1 MLEGRNE
8 GRCLDLFGQR
18 NLNKVGVRAFAD
30 VLHVEQ
36 SMVSVTVGN
45 PNLVNN
51 TEVRWTLRLRVT
63 PEHEPS
69 FETTLKTLLPQAM
82 WPRPGTR
89 LAVLYDPK
97 DRSRIQLDH
106 QAPAETVVDTITA
119 NRPDLSGASVLGM
132 PMGDVIRQAMADPGG
147 FRTEMMRRA
156 TEMQEQAM
164 QAMQPQAPAA
174 SQDPIDRLERLAA
187 LKDRGVLNDEEF
199 EQQKRRILGT

>member
-1 MLEGRNE
+1 
-8 GRCLDLFGQR
+8 
-18 NLNKVGVRAFAD
+18 
-30 VLHVEQ
+30 
-36 SMVSVTVGN
+36 MVSVTVGN

-69 FETTLKTLLPQAM
+69 FETTLKTPLPQAM
-82 WPRPGTR
+82 RPRPGTR

-97 DRSRIQLDH
+97 DHSRIQLDY
-106 QAPAETVVDTITA
+106 QAPAETAVDAITA
-119 NRPDLSGASVLGM
+119 NRPDLSGASVMGM
-132 PMGDVIRQAMADPGG
+132 PMGDVIRQAMSDPAG

-156 TEMQEQAM
+156 AEMQEQAM
-164 QAMQPQAPAA
+164 QAMQPQPPAA

-187 LKDRGVLNDEEF
+187 LKDRGVLTDEEF